1 MSLRFQGDAGL
12 LRRAGGEDGREGG
25 KGGRGPEAPAGTGP
39 CCCPLPL
46 RKQQKRA
53 AAGAPQAEPHGAGP
67 SPGTVRRRGAA
78 CHALGPLCPPR
89 TACVPGPEA
98 GGPHALRPPAP
109 PRGRRSAWEALVS
122 GATVLVPMARG
133 PRGRQPTNEPGA
145 PDLGGGSQQRPAA
158 MGKAG
163 GRGPKAGAGAPGPPD
178 PTTDPGSTL
187 KVPCRGSGGLG
198 APVRQVSRP
207 GGAPRS
213 P

>member
-67 SPGTVRRRGAA
+67 SPGTVRHRGAA

-145 PDLGGGSQQRPAA
+145 PDLGGRVSAETSCHGEGRGQRPE
-158 MGKAG
+158 
-163 GRGPKAGAGAPGPPD
+163 GRCGRPGPPR
-178 PTTDPGSTL
+178 PHHRPRLHFEGS
-187 KVPCRGSGGLG
+187 V
-198 APVRQVSRP
+198 
-207 GGAPRS
+207 
-213 P
+213 